1 MDDPMIKF
9 YFHPSPNPAKV
20 ALLLEELGVAYDA
33 VPVDTR
39 KGEQFTPEFLA
50 INPNG
55 KTPAMTDGDAKIFDS
70 TAILMYLANKEG
82 KFLPENTPEAQAQ
95 FLSWM
100 MFVASGI
107 GPYSG
112 QSVHFKHFAPEP
124 KEYAVNRYGYEA
136 ERHWGLIDQRLSEG
150 AYMMGDTYTVLD
162 MAVWGWAR
170 AVPFI
175 LGADAWE
182 NLPNLKRLLDDI
194 NARPAAKAAEAMFAS
209 HTFKKDMDDEAKAVM
224 FPQNKR
230 LA

>member
-1 MDDPMIKF
+1 MIKF

-20 ALLLEELGVAYDA
+20 ALLLEELGTPYDA

-39 KGEQFTPEFLA
+39 KGEQFDPAFLA

-82 KFLPENTPEAQAQ
+82 KFLPDNTPEAQAQ

-112 QSVHFKHFAPEP
+112 QSVHFTHFAPEP
-124 KEYAVNRYGYEA
+124 KDYAVNRYSYEA

-150 AYMMGDTYTVLD
+150 TYMMGDTYTVLD

-182 NLPNLKRLLDDI
+182 KLPHLKRFMDDI
-194 NARPAAKAAEAMFAS
+194 NARPAAQAAEALFAS
-209 HTFKKDMDDEAKAVM
+209 HTFKKEMDDAAKAVM

-230 LA
+230 LG

>member
-1 MDDPMIKF
+1 MIKF

-20 ALLLEELGVAYDA
+20 ALLLEELGIAYDA

-55 KTPAMTDGDAKIFDS
+55 KTPAITDGDAKIFDS

-82 KFLPENTPEAQAQ
+82 KFLPDNTPEAQAQ
-95 FLSWM
+95 YLSWM

-124 KEYAVNRYGYEA
+124 KDYAVNRYGYEA

-182 NLPNLKRLLDDI
+182 NLPNLKRLLDEI

>member
-95 FLSWM
+95 YLSWM

-124 KEYAVNRYGYEA
+124 KDYAVNRYGYEA

-175 LGADAWE
+175 LGANAWE
-182 NLPNLKRLLDDI
+182 NLPNLKRLLDEI

-209 HTFKKDMDDEAKAVM
+209 HTFKKEMDDDAKAMM